1 MSLEI
6 EYEPPTVSFMDVVHR
21 IENITLRKLDYFYK
35 KDQFGDEVNTFLCYF
50 QDEGEMQLAKSCIDN
65 KPKQWADYGIKSV
78 KGKNKVKNLIKKVTT
93 SFTRIFDLK

>member
-6 EYEPPTVSFMDVVHR
+6 EYEPPSVSFMDVVHR
-21 IENITLRKLDYFYK
+21 IENITLRKLDYLYK

-78 KGKNKVKNLIKKVTT
+78 KGKNKV
-93 SFTRIFDLK
+93 

>member
-6 EYEPPTVSFMDVVHR
+6 EYESPSVSFMDVVHR

-78 KGKNKVKNLIKKVTT
+78 KGKNKFQN
-93 SFTRIFDLK
+93 